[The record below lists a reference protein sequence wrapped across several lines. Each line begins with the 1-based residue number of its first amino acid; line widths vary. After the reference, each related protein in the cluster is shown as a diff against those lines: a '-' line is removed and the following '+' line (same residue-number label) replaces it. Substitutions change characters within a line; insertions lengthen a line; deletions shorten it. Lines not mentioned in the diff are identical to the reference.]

1 MGKKQKRGKAGN
13 AVQYMTRNQAIKKL
27 QLRLSEF
34 RCDHSSQQ
42 QQQHQQPNSNKPP
55 CELPIRM
62 CYFPKQSNFY
72 IHMLGVIVLC
82 PAWVAGQSSA
92 SRSNSVTQLQQQQQQ
107 CVFLDISAA

>member
-42 QQQHQQPNSNKPP
+42 QQQHQQPNCNKRPY
-55 CELPIRM
+55 ELSTTVHCIS
-62 CYFPKQSNFY
+62 KQA
-72 IHMLGVIVLC
+72 C
-82 PAWVAGQSSA
+82 SS
-92 SRSNSVTQLQQQQQQ
+92 SDVFSVTWRGRVL
-107 CVFLDISAA
+107 FL